1 MKLTSR
7 RSLFWLSWARALRVL
22 ATLSRLC
29 CGAQAQLTVGQ
40 LAGVVLKGKLHQ
52 EDVAVKKLHH
62 R

>member
-1 MKLTSR
+1 LQPSVA
-7 RSLFWLSWARALRVL
+7 FG
-22 ATLSRLC
+22 

-40 LAGVVLKGKLHQ
+40 LAGVVLKGKLPQ